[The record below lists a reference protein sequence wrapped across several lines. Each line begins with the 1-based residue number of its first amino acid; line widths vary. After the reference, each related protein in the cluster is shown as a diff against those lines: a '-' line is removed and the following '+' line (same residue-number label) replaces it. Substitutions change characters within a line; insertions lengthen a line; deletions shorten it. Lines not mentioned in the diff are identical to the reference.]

1 MRKKDKISLYRA
13 VGVEEFAS
21 IAELSKFSIPDGGV
35 DVKYFGLNFEETL
48 IFANANFNNGIIA
61 IFEATI
67 AKNILEEIG
76 DFTHVD
82 QFIFKSGTV
91 IISADDLEI
100 FNNSVQE
107 IIHKY

>member
-1 MRKKDKISLYRA
+1 MEKTDKISLYRA

-21 IAELSKFSIPDGGV
+21 IIELSKFTIPDCGV
-35 DVKYFGLNFEETL
+35 GVKYFGLNFEETL
-48 IFANANFNNGIIA
+48 VFANDNFNNGIIA

-82 QFIFKSGTV
+82 RFIFKSGTV
-91 IISADDLEI
+91 IISAEDLEV
-100 FNNSVQE
+100 FNNSIQE